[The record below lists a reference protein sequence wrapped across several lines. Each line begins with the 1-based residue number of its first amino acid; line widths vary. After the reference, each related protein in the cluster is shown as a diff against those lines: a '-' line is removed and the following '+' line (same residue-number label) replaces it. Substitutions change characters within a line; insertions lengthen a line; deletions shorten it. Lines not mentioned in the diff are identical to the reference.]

1 MITQIIFAYRLFFD
15 VVFSLG
21 GGEEVGG
28 KRSHEVSVIMRDNPL
43 QCRNRSLDCT
53 FRNESENS
61 NHSKTAVV
69 DFRNKAALLVCIGHD
84 CNVFAGEGVV
94 KVECSSWDVLGIE
107 WGEVSNLSSFH
118 VMGSGG
124 NLAPVFKEPNE
135 ENNLELGR
143 LRNCIPGLGGTGDLG
158 EWISSKCHGPR
169 PGNSISMYDISDEGK
184 HGNTS
189 VFDLGL
195 AKETDGSFIA
205 LSPKLLVGKSK
216 RVEERDDRVQFLCK
230 DLEVGLGL

>member
-1 MITQIIFAYRLFFD
+1 
-15 VVFSLG
+15 
-21 GGEEVGG
+21 
-28 KRSHEVSVIMRDNPL
+28 
-43 QCRNRSLDCT
+43 
-53 FRNESENS
+53 
-61 NHSKTAVV
+61 
-69 DFRNKAALLVCIGHD
+69 
-84 CNVFAGEGVV
+84 
-94 KVECSSWDVLGIE
+94 
-107 WGEVSNLSSFH
+107 
-118 VMGSGG
+118 
-124 NLAPVFKEPNE
+124 
-135 ENNLELGR
+135 LELGR